1 MMVKEKNLAG
11 FDKAASMLAG
21 KRVLVVG
28 LGLTGKALTSFLA
41 KCGARVTATDILPV
55 SHIPGVKELEALG
68 VRVET
73 GGHTP
78 ESFSGVDLI
87 VVSPGVPLSI
97 PVLDQARK
105 AGVEIISDIE
115 LAYRLIDAPIV
126 AVAGTNGKSTTT
138 ALIGKVFEA
147 SGKKVFVG
155 GNIGSPV
162 IEYMEEEGADWC
174 VLEVSS
180 FHLEAIRDFKPQIGV
195 LLNITEDHLDRY
207 ADFEHYAE
215 TKLKLFMNQS
225 GEDYAVVNVGDPVI
239 ADALS
244 RGRLKGEVI
253 PFRTSGTL
261 REGLFLSGTD
271 IVCVSG
277 QSEVVC
283 STEGFKLTG
292 LHNIEN
298 IMAAIACAMIVGIPI
313 ESAIKTIKWFEG
325 LPHRMEFIREIN
337 GVRYIND
344 SKGTNVGALG
354 KALEGSG
361 RNIVLIAGGKDKGGD
376 YRPLEGLIREKVKL
390 LVLIG
395 QSRFKMKEAL
405 GEATET
411 VLTEGLEEAVG
422 IAQKRAEPCD
432 TVLLCPACSSFD
444 MFKNFEERG
453 RFFRSLVEAL

>member
-1 MMVKEKNLAG
+1 
-11 FDKAASMLAG
+11 
-21 KRVLVVG
+21 
-28 LGLTGKALTSFLA
+28 
-41 KCGARVTATDILPV
+41 
-55 SHIPGVKELEALG
+55 
-68 VRVET
+68 
-73 GGHTP
+73 
-78 ESFSGVDLI
+78 
-87 VVSPGVPLSI
+87 
-97 PVLDQARK
+97 
-105 AGVEIISDIE
+105 VEIISDIE
-115 LAYRLIDAPIV
+115 LAYRFIDAPIV

-138 ALIGKVFEA
+138 ALIGKILES

-180 FHLEAIRDFKPQIGV
+180 FHLEAIKDFRPQIGV

-207 ADFEHYAE
+207 VDFEHYAE
-215 TKLKLFMNQS
+215 TKLKLFGNQS

-239 ADALS
+239 ADAIS
-244 RGRLKGEVI
+244 RGGFKGEVI
-253 PFRTSGTL
+253 PFRTSGGL
-261 REGLFLSGTD
+261 KDGLFLSGTD

-277 QSEVVC
+277 DSEVVYN
-283 STEGFKLTG
+283 TEGFKLTG

-298 IMAAIACAMIVGIPI
+298 IMATIACAMIVGIPMD
-313 ESAIKTIKWFEG
+313 SAIEAIKGFEG
-325 LPHRMEFIREIN
+325 LPHRMEFIREVN
-337 GVRYIND
+337 GVRYVND

-376 YRPLEGLIREKVKL
+376 YRPLKELVREKVKL

-395 QSRFKMKEAL
+395 QARFKMKEAI

-411 VLTEGLEEAVG
+411 VLAGGLEEAVG
-422 IAQKRAEPCD
+422 IARKRAEPGD

-453 RFFRSLVEAL
+453 QVFRSLVETL